1 MLQRARTFRLRSL
14 RILRGHATL
23 CLFRIVLFTYFLAV
37 FFQSH
42 VLSQQDPMLAHLDS
56 AHTALRTDDQVRASA
71 EYKAFLAQAIHR
83 IANARARMG
92 DLVNADHNFEEAM
105 SFAHSDPTLQLDY
118 ASLLFDQ
125 RRFSEAQALA
135 GSALNVIPDNT
146 RAQILLGRINFE
158 QRQYSEAACLLKT
171 AAGKGEFR
179 EVWGLLALSYL
190 RAQQLTLAQPV
201 LEKAL
206 RTFGENANNRVL
218 IATIYYYGDYPDPA
232 ISELR
237 KALAQDPQ
245 ASDAHYYLGLAYL
258 GNNESAG
265 YARADSE
272 FETQLKTTPRDFRS
286 HYMLGYIAL
295 QQHAIKQA
303 EQQLT
308 EARQLNPDDKG
319 TRLLLGQL
327 YSETSRVKE
336 AVDVLRSLAA
346 ESSNGGPPNL
356 IDVRAHY
363 MLGRLFQ
370 QAGEIQKG
378 ALEVEVAE
386 HLRRE
391 LRASS
396 EEISSGTSMS
406 TASQFINPASQS
418 NHSVT
423 IVSPEERER
432 ADAFVQQLVPL
443 VGEAYYNLARIAAL
457 HHDRETASEYS
468 ARAAA
473 WDPSLAPKARH

>member
-1 MLQRARTFRLRSL
+1 MRSHRTVG
-14 RILRGHATL
+14 GHAAL
-23 CLFRIVLFTYFLAV
+23 RLSRIVLFTYLFAV
-37 FFQSH
+37 FPPCH

-56 AHTALRTDDQVRASA
+56 AHTALRAGDQTRASV
-71 EYKAFLAQAIHR
+71 EYKAFLAEAIHR

-92 DLVNADHNFEEAM
+92 DLLNADHNFEEAM
-105 SFAHSDPTLQLDY
+105 AFANGDPTVQLDY

-135 GSALNVIPDNT
+135 GSAFNVIPDNT

-158 QRQYSEAACLLKT
+158 QRQYSEAARLLKT

-201 LEKAL
+201 LKKAL
-206 RTFGENANNRVL
+206 RIIGENANNRVM

-265 YARADSE
+265 YAKAVSE

-295 QQHAIKQA
+295 QQHAIGQA
-303 EQQLT
+303 EQQLI

-319 TRLLLGQL
+319 TRLILGQL

-336 AVDVLRSLAA
+336 AIDVLRSLAA
-346 ESSNGGPPNL
+346 ESSNGGPADL

-363 MLGRLFQ
+363 MLGRLLQ
-370 QAGEIQKG
+370 QAGEIQEG
-378 ALEVEVAE
+378 AAEIEVAE

-396 EEISSGTSMS
+396 EEITSRTSMS
-406 TASQFINPASQS
+406 TASQFINRTSQS

-423 IVSPEERER
+423 IASPEERER

-473 WDPSLAPKARH
+473 WDPSLAPQARH